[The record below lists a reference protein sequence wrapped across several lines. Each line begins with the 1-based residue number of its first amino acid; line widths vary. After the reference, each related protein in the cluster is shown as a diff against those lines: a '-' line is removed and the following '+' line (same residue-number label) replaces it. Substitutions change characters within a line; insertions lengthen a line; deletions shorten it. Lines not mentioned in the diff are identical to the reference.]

1 MHGIFFFLSTV
12 GNHKILSGVANA
24 VFAVVPV
31 VSVCGWV
38 CVCLHAKLGWG
49 GEQYISTKIKYLNLN
64 SY

>member
-1 MHGIFFFLSTV
+1 MAFFFFKYSRKSKV
-12 GNHKILSGVANA
+12 LSGVANA

-31 VSVCGWV
+31 VSACGWV

-49 GEQYISTKIKYLNLN
+49 GEKYISTKIKYLNLN